1 MLISTRIRK
10 EQRPVQGEVISD
22 WQITAILSDTLIQET
37 DCNSGRK
44 RTLRKSRCSCGID
57 MLIEL
62 NSPRTCRTDGKRVFL
77 ATETNTEWGLFR
89 CPGCTKPVSESV
101 PGAEYGPRIKD

>member
-1 MLISTRIRK
+1 ML
-10 EQRPVQGEVISD
+10 QGKSD

-44 RTLRKSRCSCGID
+44 RTLRKSRCSCGLD
-57 MLIEL
+57 MLIEQ

-77 ATETNTEWGLFR
+77 ASEPNTEWGLFR
-89 CPGCTKPVSESV
+89 CPGCNQTVDSSV
-101 PGAEYGPRIKD
+101 LGAEYGPRINDADSIGYPEIPGYA